1 MSLKKQ
7 ALTGVFWSSLQL
19 FGTQGIGLIVSVIL
33 ARLLLP
39 SEFGLIAMLG
49 IFMGLAATL
58 INIRILKS
66 AYYIISEFKIQELK
80 QYNKM
85 GILLKTIK

>member
-19 FGTQGIGLIVSVIL
+19 FGKQGIGLVVSVIL

>member
-49 IFMGLAATL
+49 IFIGLAATL

>member
-39 SEFGLIAMLG
+39 SEFGLIATLG
-49 IFMGLAATL
+49 IFIGLAATL

-80 QYNKM
+80 QCNKM
-85 GILLKTIK
+85 CILLKTIK